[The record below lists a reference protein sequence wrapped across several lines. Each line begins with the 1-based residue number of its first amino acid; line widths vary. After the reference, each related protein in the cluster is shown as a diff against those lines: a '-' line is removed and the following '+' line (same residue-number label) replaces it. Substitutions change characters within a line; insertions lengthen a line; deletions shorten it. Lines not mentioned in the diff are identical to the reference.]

1 MVCFDWLSLDVY
13 FCLWFGL
20 WLFCLGGV
28 VLLFVIGLL
37 ASCVLSLYR
46 FYVLFLRYYLVSGFG
61 LCLLLFVDLVLLSL
75 FCFVLFCCLFDWV
88 GWFFVGLWALLV
100 W

>member
-1 MVCFDWLSLDVY
+1 MDVY
-13 FCLWFGL
+13 F
-20 WLFCLGGV
+20 LFVVWVGVVSVWVWV

-37 ASCVLSLYR
+37 VSCVLSLYR

-61 LCLLLFVDLVLLSL
+61 LGLLLFVGLILLSL
-75 FCFVLFCCLFDWV
+75 FCFVLFCCLFDW
-88 GWFFVGLWALLV
+88 GWCGFVGLWALLV